1 MEMKKNKLCNSLYVL
16 LHRRKH
22 YTRPKLIWYIV
33 SQIYQKEDARIEDS
47 WLFFSYTIS
56 AQLKKTL

>member
-22 YTRPKLIWYIV
+22 YTRPKLIWYFV
-33 SQIYQKEDARIEDS
+33 SQNYQNKDARNEDS
-47 WLFFSYTIS
+47 RLMFSYTIS
-56 AQLKKTL
+56 

>member
-47 WLFFSYTIS
+47 
-56 AQLKKTL
+56 